1 MGIKELRTLHGVGQS
16 AIVDRMREHGIKCSV
31 PALSMTENGK
41 GNWPESRVTF
51 AKACILEIVEER
63 RYK

>member
-16 AIVDRMREHGIKCSV
+16 AIVARLREHGIKCSIS
-31 PALSMTENGK
+31 ALSKAENGK
-41 GNWPESRVTF
+41 GNWPASRVTF

-63 RYK
+63 RYR